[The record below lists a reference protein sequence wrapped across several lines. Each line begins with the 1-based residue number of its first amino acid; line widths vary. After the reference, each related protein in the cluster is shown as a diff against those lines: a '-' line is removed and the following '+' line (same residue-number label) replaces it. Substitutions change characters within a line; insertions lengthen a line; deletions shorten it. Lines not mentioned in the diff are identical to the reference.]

1 MPSRPCLNLTGFCG
15 QNPAVMKHV
24 VPFALVVFGL
34 SPAFAHA
41 QTAAGIERHHLA
53 HRDTVAAAIQGEP
66 VFKVHTQ
73 ESALHAVARSE
84 RVHPADMAVPAAQ
97 TPPQS
102 LSIEELE
109 RLLLTAP
116 ATLSPE
122 ELRVLDVHYERE
134 QVRQLRQIKWIVG
147 VPIGIGAIGTGV
159 AILKMA
165 FR

>member
-1 MPSRPCLNLTGFCG
+1 
-15 QNPAVMKHV
+15 
-24 VPFALVVFGL
+24 
-34 SPAFAHA
+34 
-41 QTAAGIERHHLA
+41 
-53 HRDTVAAAIQGEP
+53 
-66 VFKVHTQ
+66 
-73 ESALHAVARSE
+73 
-84 RVHPADMAVPAAQ
+84 MAVPAAQ